1 MKRPAGG
8 GPRENSVP
16 YIVSCVM
23 FSQSLV
29 DEWDCLFVVF
39 PCGRLFLRGTFI
51 MYTATLGQYEGSL
64 WKSSMQEGLGIV
76 LH

>member
-1 MKRPAGG
+1 MSG
-8 GPRENSVP
+8 
-16 YIVSCVM
+16 IVYLLYFRV
-23 FSQSLV
+23 
-29 DEWDCLFVVF
+29 VVF
-39 PCGRLFLRGTFI
+39 SFRGTFI